1 MSNSKLVTY
10 ENLSPNHSG
19 KRTHAKDRIT
29 PHCVVGY
36 LTAPGICGCFL
47 SPAVKASCNYA
58 IGKTGDYGLSVPED
72 YRSWCTSSNENDQ
85 RAVTIECAS
94 GSTYPYTIP
103 EATIKSLIKL
113 MADICRRNGK
123 KKLLWFGDKA
133 KTLAYEPKSDEMV
146 VTAHRWFAAKECPG
160 ADMYGRMTEIV
171 AEVNKL
177 LGSEVEIEAPEI
189 VEPEWYRTRKVW
201 SDPKTQYNAYTNLDV
216 AIKNCPAGYTVYD
229 CHGEAIYTNVEKG
242 TTYFGNTDKIWMGWT
257 KRETGSE
264 GLRCIH
270 GDTGKAYGLQFD
282 YRYGLIPFLKY
293 CVEYNAER
301 YAGFKP
307 YIALGAGNSKLI
319 YNKGLGKLW
328 QTLYDSYTAEFE
340 QLQYTCAYQQYYL
353 PAKEYCLKNYGLDMD
368 KCHPAIKGT
377 LWSMSF
383 RSGTQTGAQKFA
395 GCAGKSDEAILN
407 AVYPKYGNNDR
418 GRWTR
423 AGQWGD
429 ALTALKNDTYAS
441 VYKEMQKSD
450 TGDKTGSGKIT
461 KISEWIQTIKDWE
474 QKMIE
479 AGAIYSNKN
488 NKTDYEVALKQKP
501 VLTNCALF
509 VTHALQVAGIFGKK
523 DKFYGSKGTLIKGS
537 AASKM
542 GTISN
547 ITTYDKA
554 TVTAD
559 KANIPVGAIVTWHE
573 GHTNVYLGKNDKGQM
588 TWSDAGRGTT
598 IKCAENSG
606 WKSFRKTGN
615 MSGFHVANVIQLN
628 LIDDAAK
635 KDTQQEDMPTIDGM
649 TYIVQAGAYAEEANA
664 NKQAAALKKK
674 GFDAIVKKR
683 TCDWFVQC
691 GAFKD
696 KKNADALIKKLK
708 QAGFSAILHL

>member
-1 MSNSKLVTY
+1 MYSVINKVSSARVPDWGNTHQFIAIHYLGCVGQNYDLAPDGSGAHFTVYWDGRIFQRCSYNAVPWAVGTAGYYKQKHPKANNYNTISIEMCCKCDGNSQSAEDPYWYFTEETQDATVWLV
-10 ENLSPNHSG
+10 
-19 KRTHAKDRIT
+19 
-29 PHCVVGY
+29 
-36 LTAPGICGCFL
+36 
-47 SPAVKASCNYA
+47 
-58 IGKTGDYGLSVPED
+58 
-72 YRSWCTSSNENDQ
+72 Q
-85 RAVTIECAS
+85 
-94 GSTYPYTIP
+94 
-103 EATIKSLIKL
+103 KL
-113 MADICRRNGK
+113 MKELNIPIENVLRHYDIVNKTCPAPYVHNNKYKGTWTWDEFK
-123 KKLLWFGDKA
+123 KKVSGEIETPIVNYFTRKNWNDE
-133 KTLAYEPKSDEMV
+133 KTQ
-146 VTAHRWFAAKECPG
+146 FAAYSSKE
-160 ADMYGRMTEIV
+160 
-171 AEVNKL
+171 
-177 LGSEVEIEAPEI
+177 
-189 VEPEWYRTRKVW
+189 
-201 SDPKTQYNAYTNLDV
+201 V
-216 AIKNCPAGYTVYD
+216 AISNCPVGYTVFNKN
-229 CHGEAIYTNVEKG
+229 GKAVYTKEEVSDSEK
-242 TTYFGNTDKIWMGWT
+242 TDKIWMGWT
-257 KRETGSE
+257 KRETGSA

-270 GDTGKAYGLQFD
+270 GDNGKAYGLQFD

-293 CVEYNAER
+293 CVAYNTER

-307 YIALGAGNSKLI
+307 YIALGSGNSGLI
-319 YNKGLGKLW
+319 YNQGLGKLW
-328 QTLYDSYTAEFE
+328 QKLYDSYTEEFK

-353 PAKEYCLKNYGLDMD
+353 PAKKYVLKNYGLDMD
-368 KCHPAIKGT
+368 KCHPAVKGT

-407 AVYPKYGNNDR
+407 TVYPKYGNNDG

-429 ALTALKNDTYAS
+429 ALNALKNDTYTS
-441 VYKEMQKSD
+441 IHKEMQKSN
-450 TGDKTGSGKIT
+450 TTDKTDSGKIT

-479 AGAIYSNKN
+479 IKAVYSNKN

-509 VTHALQVAGIFGKK
+509 VTHALQVAGIFERK

-542 GTISN
+542 GMIGK

-588 TWSDAGRGTT
+588 QWSDAGRGTNVGF
-598 IKCAENSG
+598 KENSY

-615 MSGFHVANVIQLN
+615 MSGYHVANVIQLN
-628 LIDDAAK
+628 LIDDVSIK
-635 KDTQQEDMPTIDGM
+635 KEDANEEIPTIEGRM
-649 TYIVQAGAYAEEANA
+649 YVVQAGAFAVEANA
-664 NKQAAALKKK
+664 KKQVTALKRK
-674 GFDAIVKKR
+674 GFEAIVKKR
-683 TCDWFVQC
+683 SNDWAVQC

-696 KKNADALIKKLK
+696 KKNADALIEKLK
-708 QAGFSAILHL
+708 KAGFSAILHM

>member
-1 MSNSKLVTY
+1 MEYSVINKVSYARVPDWGNTHKFIAVHYLGCVGENYDLAADGCGAHFTVYWDGRIFQRCSYDAVPWAVGTAGYYKQKHPKANNYNTISIEMCCKCDGNSQ
-10 ENLSPNHSG
+10 S
-19 KRTHAKDRIT
+19 A
-29 PHCVVGY
+29 
-36 LTAPGICGCFL
+36 
-47 SPAVKASCNYA
+47 
-58 IGKTGDYGLSVPED
+58 ED
-72 YRSWCTSSNENDQ
+72 
-85 RAVTIECAS
+85 
-94 GSTYPYTIP
+94 PYWYFT
-103 EATIKSLIKL
+103 EATQNATVWLVQKL
-113 MADICRRNGK
+113 MKELNIPIENVLRHYDIVNKTCPAPYVHNNKYKGTWTWDEFK
-123 KKLLWFGDKA
+123 KKVAGKELESTE
-133 KTLAYEPKSDEMV
+133 TLM
-146 VTAHRWFAAKECPG
+146 
-160 ADMYGRMTEIV
+160 
-171 AEVNKL
+171 
-177 LGSEVEIEAPEI
+177 
-189 VEPEWYRTRKVW
+189 
-201 SDPKTQYNAYTNLDV
+201 
-216 AIKNCPAGYTVYD
+216 
-229 CHGEAIYTNVEKG
+229 
-242 TTYFGNTDKIWMGWT
+242 DKIWMGWT
-257 KRETGSE
+257 KRETGSA

-270 GDTGKAYGLQFD
+270 GDAGKAYGLQFD

-307 YIALGAGNSKLI
+307 YIALGAGNANLI
-319 YNKGLGKLW
+319 GNHGLGKLW

-368 KCHPAIKGT
+368 KCHPAVKGT

-407 AVYPKYGNNDR
+407 TVYPKYGNNDR

-429 ALTALKNDTYAS
+429 ALNALKKDIYAS
-441 VYKEMQKSD
+441 VYREMQKSE
-450 TGDKTGSGKIT
+450 TAGTSNSSKIT
-461 KISEWIQTIKDWE
+461 KTSEWIKTIKEWE
-474 QKMIE
+474 QKMIDVK
-479 AGAIYSNKN
+479 AIYSNKN

-542 GTISN
+542 GTIGK
-547 ITTYDKA
+547 ITTYSKA

-559 KANIPVGAIVTWHE
+559 KANIPIGAIVTWHE

-588 TWSDAGRGTT
+588 IWSDAGRGTT

-615 MSGFHVANVIQLN
+615 MSGYHVANVIQLN
-628 LIDDAAK
+628 LIDDVSK
-635 KDTQQEDMPTIDGM
+635 KTEENQTIEGRM
-649 TYIVQAGAYAEEANA
+649 YIVQAGAFAVEANA
-664 NKQAAALKKK
+664 KKQVTALKKK
-674 GFDAIVKKR
+674 GLEAIVKKR
-683 TCDWFVQC
+683 SNDWAVQC
-691 GAFKD
+691 GAFND
-696 KKNADALIKKLK
+696 KKNADALIEKLK
-708 QAGFSAILHL
+708 KAGFSAILHL

>member
-1 MSNSKLVTY
+1 MSNSALITKKRI
-10 ENLSPNHSG
+10 SPY
-19 KRTHAKDRIT
+19 KDSPRNSDVYIIT
-29 PHCVVGY
+29 PHCYVGKVSIDD
-36 LTAPGICGCFL
+36 AGDWFQRANC
-47 SPAVKASCNYA
+47 SCNYYDGPDGRLTL
-58 IGKTGDYGLSVPED
+58 IVDEKD
-72 YRSWCTSSNENDQ
+72 RSWCTSSPWNDN
-85 RAVTIECAS
+85 RAITIECAS

-103 EATIKSLIKL
+103 EPTIKSLIKL
-113 MADICRRNGK
+113 MADICQRYGK
-123 KKLLWFGDKA
+123 KKLLWFGDKN
-133 KTLAYEPKSDEMV
+133 KTLAYKPKSDEMV

-160 ADMYGRMTEIV
+160 ADLYGRMTGIV

-177 LGSEVEIEAPEI
+177 LGSEAEIEAPEI
-189 VEPEWYRTRKVW
+189 VEPEWFRVRKVW
-201 SDPKTQYNAYTNLDV
+201 SDPTTQFNAYEILDN
-216 AIKNCPAGYTVYD
+216 AIKDCPAGYTVYD
-229 CHGEAIYTNVEKG
+229 CHGKALYTNAEKE
-242 TTYFGNTDKIWMGWT
+242 TTYSGETDKIWMGWT
-257 KRETGSE
+257 KRETGLE

-270 GDTGKAYGLQFD
+270 GDNGNAYGLQFD

-301 YAGFKP
+301 YAGFNQ
-307 YIALGAGNSKLI
+307 YIALGAGNAKLI
-319 YNKGLGKLW
+319 GNQGLGKLW
-328 QTLYDSYTAEFE
+328 QTLYDNYTAEFE

-368 KCHPAIKGT
+368 KCHPAVKGT

-395 GCAGKSDEAILN
+395 GCAGKNDEAILN
-407 AVYPKYGNNDR
+407 TVYPKYGNNDG

-429 ALTALKNDTYAS
+429 ALNALKKDIYAS

-450 TGDKTGSGKIT
+450 TTDKTSSNKIT
-461 KISEWIQTIKDWE
+461 KVSEWIKTIKYWE
-474 QKMIE
+474 QKMIDVK
-479 AGAIYSNKN
+479 AIYSNKN
-488 NKTDYEVALKQKP
+488 NKTDYEEALKQSQ

-509 VTHALQVAGIFGKK
+509 ITHALQVAGIFEKK

-542 GTISN
+542 GTIGK

-588 TWSDAGRGTT
+588 IWSDAGRGTT

-615 MSGFHVANVIQLN
+615 MSGYHVANVIQLN
-628 LIDDAAK
+628 LIDDATK
-635 KDTQQEDMPTIDGM
+635 NDNQSEETPTIDGM
-649 TYIVQAGAYAEEANA
+649 TYIVQAGAYSIEANA

-683 TCDWFVQC
+683 TNDWYVQC
-691 GAFKD
+691 GIFKD
-696 KKNADALIKKLK
+696 KKNADDLVDKLNS
-708 QAGFSAILHL
+708 AGFSAILRF

>member
-1 MSNSKLVTY
+1 MSNSALIAKKRI
-10 ENLSPNHSG
+10 SPY
-19 KRTHAKDRIT
+19 KDSPRNSDVYIIT
-29 PHCVVGY
+29 PHCYVGKVSIDD
-36 LTAPGICGCFL
+36 AGDWFQRANC
-47 SPAVKASCNYA
+47 SCNYYDGPDGRL
-58 IGKTGDYGLSVPED
+58 ILIVDEKD
-72 YRSWCTSSNENDQ
+72 RSWCTSSPWNDN
-85 RAVTIECAS
+85 RAITIECAS

-103 EATIKSLIKL
+103 EPTIKSLIKL
-113 MADICRRNGK
+113 MADICKRYGK
-123 KKLLWFGDKA
+123 KKLLWFGDKN
-133 KTLAYEPKSDEMV
+133 KTLAYKPKSDEMV
-146 VTAHRWFAAKECPG
+146 VTAHRWFDAKECPG
-160 ADMYGRMTEIV
+160 ADLYGRMTGIV

-177 LGSEVEIEAPEI
+177 LGSEAEIEAPEI
-189 VEPEWYRTRKVW
+189 VEPEWFRVRKVW
-201 SDPKTQYNAYTNLDV
+201 SDPTTQFNAYEILDN

-229 CHGEAIYTNVEKG
+229 CHGKALYTNAEKE
-242 TTYFGNTDKIWMGWT
+242 TTYSGETDKIWMGWT
-257 KRETGSE
+257 KRETGLE

-270 GDTGKAYGLQFD
+270 GDNGNAYGLQFD

-301 YAGFKP
+301 YAGFNQ
-307 YIALGAGNSKLI
+307 YIALGAGNAKLI
-319 YNKGLGKLW
+319 GNQGLGKLW
-328 QTLYDSYTAEFE
+328 QTLYDNYTAEFE

-368 KCHPAIKGT
+368 KCHPAVKGT

-407 AVYPKYGNNDR
+407 TVYPKYGNNDS

-429 ALTALKNDTYAS
+429 ALNALKKDIYAS
-441 VYKEMQKSD
+441 VYKEMQKSET
-450 TGDKTGSGKIT
+450 TGTSNSRKIT
-461 KISEWIQTIKDWE
+461 KTSEWIQTIKEWE

-479 AGAIYSNKN
+479 VGAIYSNKN
-488 NKTDYEVALKQKP
+488 NKTDYEVALKRKP

-542 GTISN
+542 GTIGK
-547 ITTYDKA
+547 ITTYNKA
-554 TVTAD
+554 NVTAD
-559 KANIPVGAIVTWHE
+559 KANIPAGAIVTWHE

-588 TWSDAGRGTT
+588 IWSDAGRGTT

-628 LIDDAAK
+628 LIDDVTK
-635 KDTQQEDMPTIDGM
+635 NDNQSEETPTIDGM
-649 TYIVQAGAYAEEANA
+649 TYIVQAGAYSVEENA

-674 GFDAIVKKR
+674 GYDAIVKKR
-683 TCDWFVQC
+683 TNDWYVQC
-691 GAFKD
+691 GIFAD
-696 KKNADALIKKLK
+696 KKNADDLVDKLNS
-708 QAGFSAILHL
+708 AGFSAILRF

>member
-1 MSNSKLVTY
+1 MSNSALITKKRI
-10 ENLSPNHSG
+10 SPY
-19 KRTHAKDRIT
+19 KDSPRNSDVYIIT
-29 PHCVVGY
+29 PHCYVGKVSIDD
-36 LTAPGICGCFL
+36 AGDWFQRANC
-47 SPAVKASCNYA
+47 SCNYYDGPDGRL
-58 IGKTGDYGLSVPED
+58 ILIVDEKD
-72 YRSWCTSSNENDQ
+72 RSWCTSSPWNDN
-85 RAVTIECAS
+85 RAITIECAS
-94 GSTYPYTIP
+94 GTTYPYTIP
-103 EATIKSLIKL
+103 EPTIKSLIKL
-113 MADICRRNGK
+113 MADICQRYGK
-123 KKLLWFGDKA
+123 KKILWFGDKN
-133 KTLAYEPKSDEMV
+133 KTLAYKPKSDEMI
-146 VTAHRWFAAKECPG
+146 VTAHRWFDAKECPG
-160 ADMYGRMTEIV
+160 ADLYGRMTEIV

-189 VEPEWYRTRKVW
+189 VEPEWFRVRKVW
-201 SDPKTQYNAYTNLDV
+201 SDPTTQFNAYTNLDV

-229 CHGEAIYTNVEKG
+229 CHGKALYSNTEKE
-242 TTYFGNTDKIWMGWT
+242 TTYSGDTDKIWMGWT
-257 KRETGSE
+257 KRETGSA

-270 GDTGKAYGLQFD
+270 GDAGKAYGLQFD

-307 YIALGAGNSKLI
+307 YIALGAGSSKLI
-319 YNKGLGKLW
+319 YNQGLGKLW
-328 QTLYDSYTAEFE
+328 QTLYDNYTAEFE

-353 PAKEYCLKNYGLDMD
+353 PAKEYCLKDYGLDMD
-368 KCHPAIKGT
+368 KCHPVVKGT

-383 RSGTQTGAQKFA
+383 RSGTQAGAQKFS
-395 GCAGKSDEAILN
+395 GCAGKSDKAILN

-441 VYKEMQKSD
+441 VYKEMQKTNTTD
-450 TGDKTGSGKIT
+450 SGKIT

-474 QKMIE
+474 QKMVE
-479 AGAIYSNKN
+479 VGAVYSNKN

-509 VTHALQVAGIFGKK
+509 VTHALQVAGIFGRK

-542 GTISN
+542 GTIGK

-559 KANIPVGAIVTWHE
+559 KANIPVGSIVTWHE

-628 LIDDAAK
+628 LIDDVTTNNNQPE
-635 KDTQQEDMPTIDGM
+635 DTPTIDGM
-649 TYIVQAGAYAEEANA
+649 TYIVQAGAYTEEANA
-664 NKQAAALKKK
+664 NKQVAALKKK

-683 TCDWFVQC
+683 TNDWYVQC
-691 GAFKD
+691 GVFAD
-696 KKNADALIKKLK
+696 KKNADDLINRLNS
-708 QAGFSAILHL
+708 AGFSAILRF

>member
-1 MSNSKLVTY
+1 MSNSALITKKRI
-10 ENLSPNHSG
+10 SPY
-19 KRTHAKDRIT
+19 KDSPRNSDVYIIT
-29 PHCVVGY
+29 PHCYVGKVSIDD
-36 LTAPGICGCFL
+36 AGDWFQRANC
-47 SPAVKASCNYA
+47 SCNYYDGPDGRL
-58 IGKTGDYGLSVPED
+58 ILIVDEKD
-72 YRSWCTSSNENDQ
+72 RSWCTSSPWNDN
-85 RAVTIECAS
+85 RAITIECAS
-94 GSTYPYTIP
+94 GTTYPYTIP
-103 EATIKSLIKL
+103 EPTIKSLIKL
-113 MADICRRNGK
+113 MADICQRYGK
-123 KKLLWFGDKA
+123 KKILWFGDKN
-133 KTLAYEPKSDEMV
+133 KTLAYKPKSDEMI
-146 VTAHRWFAAKECPG
+146 VTAHRWFDAKECPG
-160 ADMYGRMTEIV
+160 ADLYGRMTEIV

-189 VEPEWYRTRKVW
+189 VEPEWFRVRKVW
-201 SDPKTQYNAYTNLDV
+201 SDPTTQFNAYTNLDV

-229 CHGEAIYTNVEKG
+229 CHGKAIYTNAEKE
-242 TTYFGNTDKIWMGWT
+242 TTYSGETDKIWMGWT
-257 KRETGSE
+257 KRETGSA

-270 GDTGKAYGLQFD
+270 GDAGKAYGLQFD

-307 YIALGAGNSKLI
+307 YIALGAGSNKLI
-319 YNKGLGKLW
+319 YNQGLGKLW
-328 QTLYDSYTAEFE
+328 QKLYDSYTAEFE

-353 PAKEYCLKNYGLDMD
+353 PAKEYVLKNYGLDID
-368 KCHPAIKGT
+368 KCHPAVKGT

-383 RSGTQTGAQKFA
+383 RSGQKAGAEKFA
-395 GCAGKSDEAILN
+395 GCTGKSDESILN
-407 AVYPKYGNNDR
+407 TVYPTYGNEDR

-429 ALTALKNDTYAS
+429 ALNALKKDIYAS

-450 TGDKTGSGKIT
+450 AADTTSDKIT

-479 AGAIYSNKN
+479 VKAVYSNKN

-523 DKFYGSKGTLIKGS
+523 DKFYGSTGTLIKGS

-542 GTISN
+542 GTIGK

-554 TVTAD
+554 NVTAD

-588 TWSDAGRGTT
+588 QWSDAGRGTT
-598 IKCAENSG
+598 IKCAENSY
-606 WKSFRKTGN
+606 WKSFRKAGN

-628 LIDDAAK
+628 LIDDVAK
-635 KDTQQEDMPTIDGM
+635 NNNQTEETPTIDGM
-649 TYIVQAGAYAEEANA
+649 TYIVQAGAYSVEKNA
-664 NKQAAALKKK
+664 NKQAAALKEK

-683 TCDWFVQC
+683 TNDWYVQC
-691 GAFKD
+691 GVFAD
-696 KKNADALIKKLK
+696 KKNADDLISRLNS
-708 QAGFSAILHL
+708 AGFSAILRF